1 MSDKKYTDENG
12 NHCMI
17 DVSVVTEYLS
27 FQSQP
32 EDNHYV
38 FAYHITITNQSLVD
52 VKLLTRHWV
61 IIDANQQRQE
71 VNGIGVIG
79 EQPHIASGDSYH
91 YSSGVVLNTP
101 VGTMHGSYQ
110 LEDATGNTIEAPIHP
125 FLLAMPNK
133 VH

>member
-1 MSDKKYTDENG
+1 
-12 NHCMI
+12 MI

-27 FQSQP
+27 VQSQP
-32 EDNHYV
+32 EENHYV
-38 FAYHITITNQSLVD
+38 FAYHITITNQSPVD
-52 VKLLTRHWV
+52 AKLLTRHWV

-79 EQPHIASGDSYH
+79 EQPLIASGDSYH

-110 LEDATGNTIEAPIHP
+110 LEDKTGNTIEAPIHP